1 MEEANTN
8 NLNSHLTFQTK
19 RYTLEIPLGG
29 VPDVFFYDTRSEYE
43 SFSIFH
49 TQDLSQ

>member
-1 MEEANTN
+1 MNANRKLKIN
-8 NLNSHLTFQTK
+8 NHLTFQAK

-29 VPDVFFYDTRSEYE
+29 VPDVFFCDTRSEYE
-43 SFSIFH
+43 SLSIFH